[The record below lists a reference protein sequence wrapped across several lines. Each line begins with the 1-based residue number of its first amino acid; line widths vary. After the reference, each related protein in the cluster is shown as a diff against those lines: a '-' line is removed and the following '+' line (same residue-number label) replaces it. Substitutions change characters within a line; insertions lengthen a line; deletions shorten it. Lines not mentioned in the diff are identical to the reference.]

1 MGTGATDRLAGVKWT
16 GDGVQCDFA
25 KPPRMTKTKSER
37 PIRNATE
44 RLLDAL
50 LLKGRVARISYRLG
64 GLGRLRV
71 TRQTVVAAQG
81 ASLPRP
87 LRVGFASDFHA
98 GPTTD
103 PALFDDLRA
112 AIEQERPDLLLLG
125 GDYVS
130 FDASHIEAMRGFLQ
144 AARAPLG
151 TYAVIGN
158 HDIWNGRAPVE
169 AALRAAGIE
178 VLVNRNVTLPA
189 PFDMVSLCAIDDPWT
204 GAPSVEA
211 AFAGTEG
218 AALRIFLTHSPD
230 GVVLLKGQRYDV
242 AFAGHTHGGQIA
254 APDGRPL
261 FHPSGPGSREYSY
274 GRYEIP
280 GAGPLVV
287 SRGVGC
293 SGIPLRLNADPELV
307 ICTLGAPVA

>member
-1 MGTGATDRLAGVKWT
+1 
-16 GDGVQCDFA
+16 
-25 KPPRMTKTKSER
+25 MTKTRTKSER

-50 LLKGRVARISYRLG
+50 LLKGRVARLSYRLG
-64 GLGRLRV
+64 GLGRVRV
-71 TRQTVVAAQG
+71 TRWALAPAGGAA
-81 ASLPRP
+81 LPRP
-87 LRVGFASDFHA
+87 LRIGFASDFHA

-103 PALFDDLRA
+103 PALFDDVRA
-112 AIEQERPDLLLLG
+112 AIERERPDVLLLG

-130 FDASHIEAMRGFLQ
+130 FDARHIEALGGLLR

-169 AALRAAGIE
+169 AALRAAGVE
-178 VLVNRNVTLPA
+178 VLVNRGVALPA
-189 PFDMVSLCAIDDPWT
+189 PFDMVRLCAIDDPWT
-204 GAPSVEA
+204 GLPSVDA
-211 AFAGTEG
+211 AFAGSEG

-230 GVVLLKGQRYDV
+230 GVVLLAGQRYDA

-261 FHPSGPGSREYSY
+261 FHPSGPGSRAY
-274 GRYEIP
+274 GYGPYEIP
-280 GAGPLVV
+280 GAGPLFV

-307 ICTLGAPVA
+307 ICTLGAPAA